1 MKISLKNEGRI
12 TTFSDILKL
21 ITSKTLITRNIM
33 EVLQAESDI
42 RQKYIS
48 TKGIN
53 SPWKGSYMVKYSR
66 YFLIKSL

>member
-12 TTFSDILKL
+12 TTFSGISKL

-33 EVLQAESDI
+33 EILQAESDI
-42 RQKYIS
+42 RQKYRF

-53 SPWKGSYMVKYSR
+53 SPWKGSYMVKYIR

>member
-33 EVLQAESDI
+33 EVLQAASDI
-42 RQKYIS
+42 RQKYRS

-53 SPWKGSYMVKYSR
+53 SPWKCSYMVKYVR

>member
-42 RQKYIS
+42 RQKYRS
-48 TKGIN
+48 TKGIT
-53 SPWKGSYMVKYSR
+53 SPWKGRYMVKYAR